1 MIGYRLDMVAGDV
14 SVPSGSARPGRL
26 PAGVRIVLVVTAL
39 MNAGTFMALP
49 LLAVLLVRV
58 LHADPGS
65 VGTVLSGYLL
75 ASRGL
80 PVVTGRV
87 ADRIPVR
94 AAMVT
99 GCLVRAGGLAA
110 LAGVGSA
117 RTALAAAV
125 LVGAGGALYE
135 PAMSAMLAAQPT
147 QYRARAFTLRNS
159 ALNGGAIAGPAVGG
173 VLLAAGLRGAVPGRC
188 QRLPHPG
195 RAAVARLH
203 RVG

>member
-1 MIGYRLDMVAGDV
+1 
-14 SVPSGSARPGRL
+14 
-26 PAGVRIVLVVTAL
+26 
-39 MNAGTFMALP
+39 MALP

-80 PVVTGRV
+80 PVLTGRL
-87 ADRIPVR
+87 ADRIPMR
-94 AAMVT
+94 TAMVT

-135 PAMSAMLAAQPT
+135 PAMSAMLAAQPNAGELVVDR
-147 QYRARAFTLRNS
+147 RA
-159 ALNGGAIAGPAVGG
+159 
-173 VLLAAGLRGAVPGRC
+173 
-188 QRLPHPG
+188 
-195 RAAVARLH
+195 
-203 RVG
+203 